1 MSTIAMSWA
10 MAQEITTVTKMI
22 LVALADHHN
31 AETGQCNPSVKRI
44 CHVAGTTPR
53 TVATHIKSLTISGHL
68 TVTPAA
74 RTDGS
79 QTSNDYHLTL
89 YAGAPATSDPPAAVA
104 YHEPVTSNSLP
115 ELLSFSKPETEPKE
129 TIETN
134 VSTSKKRPF
143 QITEEFRAKMA
154 ERFGGVFGDT
164 LNERIDEALTHTSA
178 KKYSNIQSYVT
189 GWLRRDAERNG
200 KRASPSPPTPPSQ
213 PPSGWTDNNGRLLS
227 RKERQQEVG
236 DAKSR

>member
-10 MAQEITTVTKMI
+10 MAQELTTVTKMI

-53 TVATHIKSLTISGHL
+53 TVATHIKSLTVSGHL

-89 YAGAPATSDPPAAVA
+89 SAGAPATSDPPATVA
-104 YHEPVTSNSLP
+104 YHEPVTSNGNGNG
-115 ELLSFSKPETEPKE
+115 KPETEPKE

-164 LNERIDEALTHTSA
+164 LNERIDEALAHTSS
-178 KKYSNIQSYVT
+178 KKYSDIQSYVT

-200 KRASPSPPTPPSQ
+200 KRGSPSPPTPPSQ
-213 PPSGWTDNNGRLLS
+213 PPSGWTDNGRLLS
-227 RKERQQEVG
+227 RKERQEMS
-236 DAKSR
+236 DAGGG